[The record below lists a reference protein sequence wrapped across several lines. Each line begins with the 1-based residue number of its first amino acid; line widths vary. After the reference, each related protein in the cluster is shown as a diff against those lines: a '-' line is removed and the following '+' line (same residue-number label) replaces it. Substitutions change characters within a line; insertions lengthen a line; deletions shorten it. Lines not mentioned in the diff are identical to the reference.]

1 MRSVSRPA
9 QAVVLHYRS
18 RDVVPLHPLDVADGE
33 LLRIIC
39 DPYTPVFLTVHAGGR
54 RRYSYW
60 QPFDARTG
68 KGSCYV
74 ALPTDVCDIL
84 HSTGRITLGE
94 PLVDPGRTIYRVR
107 PADTLTA
114 AQRLVRKTAHAA

>member
-1 MRSVSRPA
+1 MQSVSRPA

-18 RDVVPLHPLDVADGE
+18 RAVDPLRPLDVEDAE
-33 LLRIIC
+33 LLRIIS

-60 QPFDARTG
+60 QSFDTRTG
-68 KGSCYV
+68 RGSCYV
-74 ALPTDVCDIL
+74 ALPTDACDIL

-107 PADTLTA
+107 PAETLTA
-114 AQRLVRKTAHAA
+114 PQRLVRTTARAA